1 MQKCSH
7 LLDPTPSKDGPEQ
20 WLRPLIL
27 QVLRAEIPALGT
39 MDGTPGVHELGW
51 RNTDIFHFTEL

>member
-7 LLDPTPSKDGPEQ
+7 LLDPAPSKDRPEQ
-20 WLRPLIL
+20 WLRLLVL

-39 MDGTPGVHELGW
+39 MDETLGVHELGW
-51 RNTDIFHFTEL
+51 RNTDVFHLTEI